1 MDCVLPKFFASPLLA
16 ATSLE
21 VVVDFGPFVSSCS
34 KSDRRNLGDPN
45 EPNACKFSV
54 DFEVIFVKVVV
65 SLDDVFVS
73 FEEEALFE
81 AGDPGMWERFSVET
95 VLEQLFVSFVSSIIT
110 LVTTDGVGEDL
121 LSAFL
126 SLLLP
131 EPLKGADPKF
141 CVSAPGSDLPSG
153 FVLSV
158 LLPSAAAA
166 AN

>member
-1 MDCVLPKFFASPLLA
+1 M
-16 ATSLE
+16 
-21 VVVDFGPFVSSCS
+21 DFGPFFSSWS

-54 DFEVIFVKVVV
+54 DFDVIFVNVVV

-110 LVTTDGVGEDL
+110 VVTTDGVGEDL
-121 LSAFL
+121 LSAL
-126 SLLLP
+126 SLLLL
-131 EPLKGADPKF
+131 EPLKGAGLKF

-158 LLPSAAAA
+158 LLPPAA

>member
-1 MDCVLPKFFASPLLA
+1 MECVLPKFFASPLFA

-45 EPNACKFSV
+45 EPSACKFSV
-54 DFEVIFVKVVV
+54 DFDVIFVKVVV
-65 SLDDVFVS
+65 SLDVVFVS

-81 AGDPGMWERFSVET
+81 AGDPGIWERFSVET

-110 LVTTDGVGEDL
+110 VVTTDGVGDDL
-121 LSAFL
+121 LSAL

-131 EPLKGADPKF
+131 EPLKGAGLKF

-158 LLPSAAAA
+158 LLPLAADA

>member
-1 MDCVLPKFFASPLLA
+1 MLPKFFPSPLLA

-45 EPNACKFSV
+45 EPSACKFSV
-54 DFEVIFVKVVV
+54 DFDVIFVKVVV
-65 SLDDVFVS
+65 SLDEVFVS

-110 LVTTDGVGEDL
+110 VVTTDGVGEDL
-121 LSAFL
+121 LSAL

-131 EPLKGADPKF
+131 EPLKGAGPKF
-141 CVSAPGSDLPSG
+141 CVSAPGSVLPSG

-158 LLPSAAAA
+158 LLPPAAAA